1 MVMLRL
7 TNFSYPDMW
16 LHLWLFYRKMDIL
29 KRFRKRRIN
38 VFAISTQSLLLLKE
52 NDATGENEDSP
63 YIQYRE
69 ELLEYVDSL

>member
-1 MVMLRL
+1 
-7 TNFSYPDMW
+7 
-16 LHLWLFYRKMDIL
+16 MDIL

-69 ELLEYVDSL
+69 ELLEYVESL